1 MNVFRGPHL
10 VNMDTSMI
18 KNFKLHFLGE
28 QGNLQFRAE
37 AFNVLNHEN
46 FQRPSGNNLNP
57 NLGSFGV
64 ISSGYSP
71 RILQFALKL
80 NF

>member
-1 MNVFRGPHL
+1 MFAFRGPHF
-10 VNMDTSMI
+10 VNLDMSMF
-18 KNFKLHFLGE
+18 KNFRMPFLGE

-37 AFNVLNHEN
+37 AFNVMNHEN
-46 FQRPSGNNLNP
+46 FNLPAGNING
-57 NLGSFGV
+57 GSFGV
-64 ISSGYSP
+64 ISGGYSP

>member
-1 MNVFRGPHL
+1 MF
-10 VNMDTSMI
+10 
-18 KNFKLHFLGE
+18 KNFKLKFIGE
-28 QGNLQFRAE
+28 QGNLQFRME

-46 FQRPSGNNLNP
+46 FKLPSGSYNG
-57 NLGSFGV
+57 GSFGS